1 MATDKAA
8 EIFKKH
14 YEEWLNNPLRLKS
27 GYDYEKTYSQMM
39 QRIEQEVLQ
48 SSVGDVP
55 KKKKKKKNSKQVSE
69 K

>member
-1 MATDKAA
+1 MASDKAV

-14 YEEWLNNPLRLKS
+14 YDEWVNNPSRNKS
-27 GYDYEKTYSQMM
+27 GYDYEKTYSDMM
-39 QRIEQEVLQ
+39 QKIEQEVLQ

-55 KKKKKKKNSKQVSE
+55 ENPNSKKNSKLVTG